1 LVEVNT
7 AQQYYI
13 TTTATPADDR
23 PRVLKYGDLFAVFN
37 RHGDVEPT
45 GLGEEGLF
53 YEGTRFLSKLV
64 LRIGNARPLLLSST
78 ISRDNFLFTADLT
91 NVDVLEEDEVKIP
104 RGTLHLHRC
113 KFLWRGTS
121 YEKFRIT
128 NYGLAA
134 ISVPL
139 RLTFDADFAD
149 IFEVRGTRRERRG
162 QRLPVSV
169 EDDNVVISYEGLDG
183 ILRHSQIRCTPRP
196 EQMSS
201 SELILRAALHPKEG
215 MSFYVTTRCVSDHQP
230 VIDYDAAFVAAKREL
245 KEDQRIGWQIH
256 SSNEQFN
263 SWVGRSLADVQMM
276 IEGNP
281 EDGYPYAG
289 VPWFNTVFGR
299 DGIITALECLWL
311 TPSIAK
317 GVLQYLA
324 ARQATAVEPEADAEP
339 GKILHEMRRGE
350 MAALGEVP
358 FGLYYGS
365 VDSTPLFVMLAAAYY
380 QRTGDRAFLQML
392 WPHIEAA
399 LDWMDDFGDEDG
411 DGFVEYARR
420 SSRGLL
426 QQGWKDSQDSVFH
439 ADGRLAE
446 GPIALCEVQGYV
458 YAAKKWA
465 GELAKLLG
473 NSEKAAALEAQARA
487 LQVKFEQEFWCPE
500 IRMYALALDGKKR
513 KCQVR
518 TSNAGHCLFTGIA
531 DPEKARQVA
540 QELMGP
546 DFFSGW
552 GMRTVG
558 AREARYNPIS
568 YHNGSVWPHDNAM
581 IASGLSKYGLKE
593 MAGRVLSGLLDASVF
608 MDLQRLPELFCG
620 LHRRPAEGPTLYPV
634 ACSPQAWAAGSVF
647 LLLQA
652 CLGLAIDG
660 SKRQILLE
668 SPYLPE
674 DIRQLWIKGLE
685 VSGGRVDL
693 FLEWRPEG
701 VRVHVLENKGQIEVN
716 VT

>member
-13 TTTATPADDR
+13 TTTARPADDR

-64 LRIGNARPLLLSST
+64 LHIGNARPLLLSST

-91 NVDVLEEDEVKIP
+91 NVDVVEDNEVKIP
-104 RGTLHLHRC
+104 RGTLHVHRS
-113 KFLWRGTS
+113 KFLWHGTC

-134 ISVPL
+134 ISVPVH
-139 RLTFDADFAD
+139 LTFDADFAD

-169 EDDNVVISYEGLDG
+169 EDDNVVISYQGLDG
-183 ILRHSQIRCTPRP
+183 ILRHSQIRCTPP
-196 EQMSS
+196 AKQISS
-201 SELILRAALHPKEG
+201 SELIYRAALYPKEE
-215 MSFYVTTRCVSDHQP
+215 MSFYLTTRCVSDHQP
-230 VIDYDAAFVAAKREL
+230 VVDYDTAFIAGKSEL
-245 KEDQRIGWQIH
+245 TSDKRIGWQIH

-263 SWVGRSLADVQMM
+263 NWVGRSLADIQMM

-281 EDGYPYAG
+281 EEGYPYAG

-311 TPSIAK
+311 SPSIAK
-317 GVLQYLA
+317 GVLRHLA
-324 ARQATAVEPEADAEP
+324 AHQATTVEPQADSEP

-365 VDSTPLFVMLAAAYY
+365 VDSTPLFVMLAGAYY
-380 QRTGDRAFLQML
+380 QRTGDRAFIQSL

-399 LDWMDDFGDEDG
+399 LDWMDHFGDEDG

-426 QQGWKDSQDSVFH
+426 QQGWRDSHDSIFH

-458 YAAKKWA
+458 YGAKKQA
-465 GELAKLLG
+465 AQLAELLG
-473 NSEKAAALEAQARA
+473 NSEKAAALACEARA
-487 LQVKFEQEFWCPE
+487 LQTKFEAAFWCPE
-500 IRMYALALDGKKR
+500 IGMYALALDGKKR

-518 TSNAGHCLFTGIA
+518 TSNVGHCLFTGIA
-531 DPEKARQVA
+531 DPDKARQAAQVLVA
-540 QELMGP
+540 P

-552 GMRTVG
+552 GVRTVG
-558 AREARYNPIS
+558 AREARYNPVS
-568 YHNGSVWPHDNAM
+568 YHNGSVWPHDNAI
-581 IASGLSKYGLKE
+581 IAAGFSKYGLKD
-593 MAGRVLSGLLDASVF
+593 MAARVLSGLLDASVF
-608 MDLQRLPELFCG
+608 MDLYRLPELFCG

-634 ACSPQAWAAGSVF
+634 ACSPQAWAAASVF

-652 CLGLAIDG
+652 CLGVVIDG
-660 SKRQILLE
+660 SKKQIRLE

-674 DIRQLWIKGLE
+674 NIRQLWIKGLE
-685 VSGGRVDL
+685 VSDERVDL
-693 FLEWRPEG
+693 FLERHPEG
-701 VRVHVLENKGQIEVN
+701 VRVHVLENKGQVEVR
-716 VT
+716 VI